1 MSKQSRYMESDLL
14 NEPTITGGANWVESM
29 RGMTLLYPNGG
40 RAVYHT
46 AGRDAAQIQGDDKNA
61 SGEAAIVAENRGL
74 SRSQT

>member
-1 MSKQSRYMESDLL
+1 MESDLL
-14 NEPTITGGANWVESM
+14 NEPTITGGANTNDWVESM
-29 RGMTLLYPNGG
+29 RGMTLLYSNVG

-46 AGRDAAQIQGDDKNA
+46 AGRDPAQTQGDDKNA